1 MMRLRVMIIG
11 LRGLM
16 MSVLALFAAICA
28 LPVTSAHSSSLLS
41 FESKLS
47 EEAVYATRAYLVEE
61 IINPERSLVEWQS
74 EYATSESGPWT
85 VGVKGSTH
93 GDPSPTELIHLGD
106 DPAGG
111 VLHHLEPKTKYY
123 VRFKAGVEGSKELT
137 AVSPIFFFVTTAV
150 TSPEIAQSFSGGGVT
165 GTTFRIEATGP
176 KSAVAK
182 AQIESNGSPTTYCFQ
197 YAVVGLATAPQGGEK
212 ATCEEPG
219 TSPWR
224 LFAST
229 QTISLVEDFSVSEVP
244 NSSLVPETKYY
255 ARVVAINEKGTLIQ
269 RGSVGGPGEFTTPTE
284 RPIVIEPRLRNIT
297 GTSAHVVA
305 EVLPHRLETKW
316 YFEDSLSLTAG
327 WKRVVGAE
335 GVITQAEAEAVA
347 EGAER
352 SDVLVE
358 GELTSLNASTT
369 YYVKLVAEN
378 GAGESSNAF
387 GERTAEE
394 KKGVASFVTF
404 GAPVDVSTLAV
415 HGLHGEAL
423 RVVGGVNPGS
433 VPTSGEQTVSVEGAT
448 GGTFTLTFDGRE
460 TGPIAFDAPAQGSV
474 SVESALSSIGLSS
487 ASGEVEVT
495 GAAGGP
501 YTIYFSGRDGEVAQ
515 PALGEDS
522 SGLTGSGSPVVRV
535 VRDVVGGEGYDTR
548 YYFEY
553 VPQKQFEVSG
563 SEGGFGRA
571 ARTPEVDL
579 GSGDSV
585 EYFGADLPRLVAGE
599 TYRFRTIATNNSP
612 GNPVL
617 VGEEQ
622 SLVVPVSP
630 VVVPE
635 GSCPNEGLR
644 TGSSALLSDCRAF
657 EQLTPADKGGAQ
669 EIFNYGGKVG
679 SEGQSVGVDGDH
691 FEFGNPLV
699 KWGSE
704 PGSGQSPYFF
714 SRGGAGW
721 GVVGATAQPE
731 AGVSGYVPQVFS
743 ADLTDFGFVS
753 AWHTSPPKPSP
764 QVEFKVGSPGG
775 PYVVAGVV
783 PREEAE
789 PGWVASSADASRL
802 VLQVADHSLLG
813 HATHTG
819 QGEDLYEYSNG
830 KLVQVNVNGVSPGKT
845 IGVCGAVIGGGFAS
859 VESGFSE
866 AAQGTASKHPVSEDG
881 SKIFF
886 EAVPGSECSAEKH
899 VYVRIDGER
908 TVDIGAYEFVAANPD
923 GSRVLL
929 EQASGAH
936 PGLYLYDTESATIA
950 FLVSSGIAVGGQ
962 LTVSEDLSTV
972 YIRAGEDIYRYSVLD
987 KELLFVTQLSIGG
1000 NGRSFFS
1007 SSPEG
1012 RFFYFVAEVVAGL
1025 PSGGVELEQSHAAVK
1040 GHTSQVFRYDNIEK
1054 MLQCIS
1060 CSSSFDPEPRLSA
1073 LYTEG
1078 SGKTVASSNGDYVF
1092 FDTPATLLPA
1102 DVDGEIAPEGAKIVG
1117 GEHNSN
1123 NYSLSSDVYEWRRVG
1138 MDGCAYP
1145 QGCLSLITSGKGGF
1159 LNILLGATTDGNN
1172 VFFATNESLL
1182 PSDNDTAGD
1191 IYDARVDGGFAEP
1204 SHSAPC
1210 EGDACSTPFAA
1221 PSDPTPASSTFQ
1233 GAGNAGT
1240 VVTTGAKGKT
1250 KPKTKTKTKTK
1261 CKSKGTKKT
1270 KKCKAKLPKPK
1281 KKRRVVRS
1289 ATRARD
1295 R

>member
-1 MMRLRVMIIG
+1 VIAL
-11 LRGLM
+11 
-16 MSVLALFAAICA
+16 LALAAACS
-28 LPVTSAHSSSLLS
+28 LPITPAHSANLLS

-61 IINPERSLVEWQS
+61 IINPERSLIEWQS
-74 EYATSESGPWT
+74 EYATSENGTWT
-85 VGVKGSTH
+85 VGVNGATP
-93 GDPSPTELIHLGD
+93 GNPSPTELVHLGD

-111 VLHHLEPKTKYY
+111 VFHHLQPNTKYY
-123 VRFKAGVEGSKELT
+123 VRFKAGVEGSKEWT
-137 AVSPIFFFVTTAV
+137 AVSPIFSFTTTAI
-150 TSPEIAQSFSGGGVT
+150 TSPEIAQAFSGGGVT
-165 GTTFRIEATGP
+165 GTTFRIEAKGP
-176 KSAVAK
+176 TSAVAK
-182 AQIESNGSPTTYCFQ
+182 AQLESNGGPTTYCFQ
-197 YAVVGLATAPQGGEK
+197 YATVEAATVPKVGEK

-219 TSPWR
+219 TSPWL
-224 LFAST
+224 LFEPSRTVTVA
-229 QTISLVEDFSVSEVP
+229 EDFSVAEEKAVG
-244 NSSLVPETKYY
+244 LMPETKYD
-255 ARVVAINEKGTLIQ
+255 ARVVAVNEKGTIIQ
-269 RGSVGGPGEFTTPTE
+269 PEKGSEREFTTSTE
-284 RPIVIEPRLRNIT
+284 RPIVFEPRLRNIA
-297 GTSAHVVA
+297 GTSAHMVGKVR
-305 EVLPHRLETKW
+305 PHGLETKW
-316 YFEDSLSLTAG
+316 HFEYSSSFSSMDPTAG
-327 WKRVVGAE
+327 WKPVAGAE
-335 GVITQAEAEAVA
+335 GVITQAEAEAIA
-347 EGAER
+347 AGPEGA
-352 SDVLVE
+352 DVLVE

-378 GAGESSNAF
+378 GAGEGSNAF
-387 GERTAEE
+387 GERIVEE

-423 RVVGGVNPGS
+423 RVIGGVDPGS

-487 ASGEVEVT
+487 VSGDVEVT

-553 VPQKQFEVSG
+553 IPQKQFEVSG

-571 ARTPEVDL
+571 ARTPEMNL

-585 EYFGADLPRLVAGE
+585 EYFGADLSGLVAGE
-599 TYRFRTIATNNSP
+599 TYRFRTVATNNSP

-635 GSCPNEGLR
+635 ASCPNEALR
-644 TGSSALLSDCRAF
+644 TGSSELLPDCRAF

-714 SRGGAGW
+714 SRGGGGW

-764 QVEFKVGSPGG
+764 QIEFKVGSPGG
-775 PYVVAGVV
+775 PYAVAAVV

-789 PGWVASSADASRL
+789 PGWVAGSSDASRL

-813 HATHTG
+813 HTTHTG

-830 KLVQVNVNGVSPGKT
+830 KLVQVNINGVSPGKT
-845 IGVCGAVIGGGFAS
+845 IGDCGAVIAGGFAS
-859 VESGFSE
+859 VGSGFSE
-866 AAQGTASKHPVSEDG
+866 AAHGTASKHPMSEDG

-899 VYVRIDGER
+899 VYMRIDGER

-923 GSRVLL
+923 GSKVLL
-929 EQASGAH
+929 EQANGAR
-936 PGLYLYDTESATIA
+936 PGLYLYKTESSTTE
-950 FLVSSGIAVGGQ
+950 FLASSSIAVGGQ

-972 YIRAGEDIYRYSVLD
+972 YTRIGEDIYRYNVPD
-987 KELLFVTQLSIGG
+987 KELLFVTQLKIST
-1000 NGRSFFS
+1000 RSFFS
-1007 SSPEG
+1007 SSPDG

-1040 GHTSQVFRYDNIEK
+1040 GHTSQVFRYDNVEK

-1073 LYTEG
+1073 LYTEVN
-1078 SGKTVASSNGDYVF
+1078 GKTVALSNGDYVF
-1092 FDTPATLLPA
+1092 FDTPAALLPV
-1102 DVDGEIAPEGAKIVG
+1102 DVDGEIAPEGVKIVG
-1117 GEHNSN
+1117 GEHGSS

-1138 MDGCAYP
+1138 MDGCAHP

-1204 SHSAPC
+1204 SHAAPC

-1221 PSDPTPASSTFQ
+1221 PNDPTPASSTFQ
-1233 GAGNAGT
+1233 GAPNAGT

-1250 KPKTKTKTKTK
+1250 KTKAKAK
-1261 CKSKGTKKT
+1261 CKSKGKGTKKT
-1270 KKCKAKLPKPK
+1270 KKCKAKLSKPK

-1289 ATRARD
+1289 ATRVGGR
-1295 R
+1295 